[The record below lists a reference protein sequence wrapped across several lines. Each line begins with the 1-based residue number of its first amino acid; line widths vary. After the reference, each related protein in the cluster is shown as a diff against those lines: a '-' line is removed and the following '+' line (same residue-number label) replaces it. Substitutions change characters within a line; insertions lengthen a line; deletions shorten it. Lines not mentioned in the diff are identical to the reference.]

1 MTRYFW
7 NTGLCL
13 LMLGVC
19 SVQGQSVDLGFSI
32 NPDSAETK
40 RYEFTRIGIDQTY
53 ILMPYGSPEIL
64 NPKAINILKDK
75 RVTQVDLVYTAH
87 PRPQT
92 FEILNKQRLAALYS
106 IAPEIFSSPSVKWT
120 FVRQTDCSSYEEAI
134 GMFHGFAIT
143 YATGKFLSERKS
155 EINTIDEVISGK
167 KPPEDSTV
175 LNVFE
180 RNKDWKN
187 MLVVT
192 DFTGSMTPY
201 TVQLLLWHKLNFRT
215 NKAKHFV
222 FFNDGDSKP
231 DFEKEIG
238 KTGGIYH
245 IDTKDFK
252 KVLNTAYKTI
262 SNGNGGD
269 TEENDLEAIL
279 AGMDSCKDCTDII
292 LIADNNSD
300 MRDFKLFVELK
311 IPVKIIVCGTKNGIN
326 PDYLTLARKTG
337 GSVHTIEED
346 IKNLTKYNEGETVI
360 IMGYGYIITG
370 DKFLPLKT

>member
-19 SVQGQSVDLGFSI
+19 SVQGQSVDLGLSI
-32 NPDSAETK
+32 NPDSIETK
-40 RYEFTRIGIDQTY
+40 KYEFTRIGIDQTY
-53 ILMPYGSPEIL
+53 ILMPYGSPKIL

-92 FEILNKQRLAALYS
+92 FETLNKQRLAALYS

-143 YATGKFLSERKS
+143 YTTGKYLSERKS
-155 EINTIDEVISGK
+155 EIKTIDDVISGK

-231 DFEKEIG
+231 DLEKEIG

-300 MRDFKLFVELK
+300 MRDFKLFVELR

-360 IMGYGYIITG
+360 IMGYRYIITG